1 MTRRVRWGEFATEF
15 EKGRRRGSRNS
26 NRGWGACRRPHS
38 RQERGPPLK
47 SKAYA
52 IDIASVCSGLRLH
65 HSCIASS
72 CIYFVPLPLTTPL
85 SPLWWISS
93 EAILGDLLNFTSRSL
108 SHSFSRSL
116 SLTLSR
122 LLSHA
127 LSRSPALS
135 LARARAR
142 AHFLSLSASHFLSLF
157 LSRARALSL
166 SVSHFLS
173 LSLVLSFSLV
183 RATVSV
189 WC

>member
-72 CIYFVPLPLTTPL
+72 CIYFVPIASDHAIEPAVVDLVRSYPRRSTKLYISLAL
-85 SPLWWISS
+85 SLVLSL
-93 EAILGDLLNFTSRSL
+93 AL
-108 SHSFSRSL
+108 SHALSLALSRSL
-116 SLTLSR
+116 SLARSLSR
-122 LLSHA
+122 
-127 LSRSPALS
+127 
-135 LARARAR
+135 ARARAR
-142 AHFLSLSASHFLSLF
+142 TFSRSLLLTFSLSFSL
-157 LSRARALSL
+157 ARALSRSL
-166 SVSHFLS
+166 FLTFS
-173 LSLVLSFSLV
+173 LSLWFSL
-183 RATVSV
+183 SPS
-189 WC
+189 

>member
-142 AHFLSLSASHFLSLF
+142 TFSRSLLLTFSLSFSL
-157 LSRARALSL
+157 ARALSRSL
-166 SVSHFLS
+166 FLTFS
-173 LSLVLSFSLV
+173 LSLWFSL
-183 RATVSV
+183 SPS
-189 WC
+189 

>member
-72 CIYFVPLPLTTPL
+72 CIYFVPIASDHAIEPAVVDLVRSYPRRSTKLYISLAL
-85 SPLWWISS
+85 SLVLSL
-93 EAILGDLLNFTSRSL
+93 AL
-108 SHSFSRSL
+108 SHALSLALSRSL
-116 SLTLSR
+116 SLARSLS
-122 LLSHA
+122 
-127 LSRSPALS
+127 
-135 LARARAR
+135 RARAR

>member
-108 SHSFSRSL
+108 SHSFS
-116 SLTLSR
+116 LTLSR

-142 AHFLSLSASHFLSLF
+142 TFSRSLLLTFSLSFSL
-157 LSRARALSL
+157 ARALSRSL
-166 SVSHFLS
+166 FLTFS
-173 LSLVLSFSLV
+173 LSLWFSL
-183 RATVSV
+183 SPS
-189 WC
+189 